1 LKTNAF
7 VRVSEPPHC
16 INPLTVA
23 DQRKKLRLVLDLRHV
38 NDFLIKQKFQYENLT
53 TLSDMIE
60 KNFYFGTFDLKSGYH
75 HISIAEEFQTY
86 LGFSWTYGDGTT
98 KHFVFLVLPF
108 GLSTACYVFTKVT
121 RPFVKRWRGFGYI
134 SAIYID
140 DGIVGDT
147 DYVKALRICLLV
159 ERDLAASG
167 FVININK
174 TKLTPNTRGKWLGF
188 EIDTVSME
196 FSVPSHKIEHLL
208 LMISQLI
215 RNNNC
220 SPKQISRVAGHI
232 ISMSIAIGPLTQLF
246 TRNMYKFIETRDSWF
261 TRYFLDEEL
270 EFELKFWQ
278 RALREA
284 NGFRILN
291 QPVTTR
297 IVYSDASGTGYGG
310 YIVEKLGER
319 TR

>member
-1 LKTNAF
+1 
-7 VRVSEPPHC
+7 
-16 INPLTVA
+16 
-23 DQRKKLRLVLDLRHV
+23 
-38 NDFLIKQKFQYENLT
+38 
-53 TLSDMIE
+53 
-60 KNFYFGTFDLKSGYH
+60 
-75 HISIAEEFQTY
+75 
-86 LGFSWTYGDGTT
+86 
-98 KHFVFLVLPF
+98 
-108 GLSTACYVFTKVT
+108 
-121 RPFVKRWRGFGYI
+121 
-134 SAIYID
+134 
-140 DGIVGDT
+140 
-147 DYVKALRICLLV
+147 
-159 ERDLAASG
+159 LAASG

-284 NGFRILN
+284 NGF
-291 QPVTTR
+291 TTR

-310 YIVEKLGER
+310 YIVEKLGEQLAHGNFSNFEKDQSSTFESYYALSFFYNR
-319 TR
+319 SASSYKINLSSVFR